1 MGLTATILDGTR
13 LGNLT
18 METEHNMVQRI
29 NEKHKTGE

>member
-1 MGLTATILDGTR
+1 MGLKVITLDGTR

-18 METEHNMVQRI
+18 METEHNMAQRI